1 MRGVRRG
8 PKQFLSLF
16 LVVLLATV
24 LVRAANSTGVSWVV
38 QTSGIDTNL
47 RGVSGT
53 FLPGRDGVA
62 VWASGSNGVILR
74 SVDRGKTWKQ
84 LHVAGG
90 EALDFRSIQTFDA
103 VTAYVMSSGDGDKSR
118 IYKTTDG
125 GATWRLQYTDE
136 RAGFFLD
143 ALVCSGPESC
153 FALSDP
159 VDGKFVL
166 LATTDGEHWKELP
179 RDSMPAA
186 LANEG
191 AFAASGTCLLV
202 QGAGIYFA
210 TGGPAARVF
219 HSPDLGKTWS
229 VAETPIAH
237 GNASSGI
244 FSIGRITDTV
254 VVLGGDY
261 KQPNRSEGTAAYSLD
276 EGKTWKLAAQQ
287 PGGYRSALAWIDGST
302 AAAVGPNGED
312 VSEDGGVH
320 WQHTDALDLNA
331 LVIVGYFEGWAVGP
345 KGTIARMSNT
355 KHYEIRMPCVR
366 IPDGLSRP
374 ALGQ

>member
-1 MRGVRRG
+1 MRGVRRV
-8 PKQFLSLF
+8 PARYFTLLLLVLMATLF
-16 LVVLLATV
+16 AS
-24 LVRAANSTGVSWVV
+24 AGDSSGVSWTV
-38 QTSGIDTNL
+38 QTSGLDTNL
-47 RGVSGT
+47 RGVSGA
-53 FLPGRDGVA
+53 FLAGSDGVA

-74 SVDRGKTWKQ
+74 SVDSGKTWKE

-90 EALDFRSIQTFDA
+90 EALDFRSIQAFDTM
-103 VTAYVMSSGDGDKSR
+103 TAYVMSSGDGDKSR

-125 GATWRLQYTDE
+125 GATWRLQYTDK

-166 LATTDGEHWKELP
+166 LGTTDGEQWKQFP
-179 RDSMPAA
+179 HDDMPAA
-186 LANEG
+186 LPAEG
-191 AFAASGTCLLV
+191 AFAASGTCLSV
-202 QGAGIYFA
+202 WGADIYFA
-210 TGGPAARVF
+210 TGGSAARLF
-219 HSPDLGKTWS
+219 HSHDSGKTWS
-229 VAETPIAH
+229 VVETAIAH

-244 FSIGRITDTV
+244 FSIGRISDTV

-366 IPDGLSRP
+366 IPDGLSWP